1 MSYASVSGHRTMAL
15 DAVRN
20 EAYAAALRQVV
31 VADSVVMD
39 LGAGT
44 GIHGLMAARLGA
56 RRVYLVEPEDIL
68 AVAEEIVH
76 VNGLQHTVRCLHGR
90 LEDVELPE
98 RVDVLVSALTG
109 NFLLTE
115 DLLQTLFHARDRA
128 LKPGGVLIPSA
139 ATMEAV
145 PVSAPAVHEKEIA
158 AWSVPQ
164 HGIDLSP
171 ARSYAANS
179 MLFRVDGLRDLAFLA
194 EPQTLATLDFHRDD
208 YSTVQADVSYEITES
223 GVCHG
228 WVGWFSMKL
237 GDRWV
242 STSPR
247 ADAVHWSPAFL
258 PVDPPVVFEKGERV
272 SFALSR
278 APFGDW
284 TWKMRSASTTRR
296 HSTLLSGPMKA
307 STLKKA
313 SLEYVPS
320 LNPEGHALTHVLSRC
335 NGSMTMQSIADTLH
349 EEHPERYR
357 SAAEALRF
365 VQAIVKRHA

>member
-20 EAYAAALRQVV
+20 QAYAAALREAVGP
-31 VADSVVMD
+31 DSVVMD

-44 GIHGLMAARLGA
+44 GIHGLMAARFGA
-56 RRVYLVEPEDIL
+56 RRVYLIEPEDIL

-76 VNGLQHTVRCLHGR
+76 ANRLQDTVRCLHGR

-98 RVDVLVSALTG
+98 PVDVIVSALTG

-115 DLLQTLFHARDRA
+115 DLLETLFHARDRA

-145 PVSAPAVHEKEIA
+145 PVSAPAVHEREIN

-164 HGIDLSP
+164 HGMDLSP

-179 MLFRVDGLRDLAFLA
+179 ILYRVDGVRDLAFLA

-208 YSTVQADVSYEITES
+208 YSTVQADVTYEITES

-237 GDRWV
+237 GDRWL

-247 ADAVHWSPAFL
+247 ANALHWSPAFL
-258 PVDPPVVFEKGERV
+258 PLDPPVAFETGERV

-284 TWKMRSASTTRR
+284 TWRMRSASTTQR
-296 HSTLLSGPMKA
+296 HSTLLSAPMKA
-307 STLKKA
+307 STLRKA

-320 LNPEGHALTHVLSRC
+320 LNPEGHALTYVLSRC
-335 NGSMTMQSIADTLH
+335 NGSMTMQAIADALH
-349 EEHPERYR
+349 QRHPERYR
-357 SAAEALRF
+357 GAAEALRF
-365 VQAIVKRHA
+365 VQAVVKRHA